1 MKLILLFVILLIP
14 FAIEADVS
22 RQGISAEGGLT
33 GYPFLPGSRVL
44 ERGFLRIQGRL
55 EYADM
60 KNDAGSYLLLPLNIT
75 WGCIENLEL
84 GGEIPIYLDDSSDD
98 GHLLGDIS
106 AGCSWLYETA
116 RGGSALVFKGLI
128 TLPTGSEGRDA
139 GSELAFGI
147 ATSTTFRLLR
157 LHTAASYVLNG
168 GNNPFE
174 GSITDYMKFSAGG
187 ASYLTG
193 DLQIICGLDG
203 TTTGDLGLAATITTY
218 AVDKMALF
226 FSMRAGL
233 SGNTEY
239 SISAGAAWTMP
250 ELEF

>member
-1 MKLILLFVILLIP
+1 MKLILLFVVLLVP
-14 FAIEADVS
+14 FVIAADDS
-22 RQGISAEGGLT
+22 KQGISAEGGLS
-33 GYPFLPGSRVL
+33 GYPFLPGTSVL
-44 ERGFLRIQGRL
+44 QRGFLRIQGKL
-55 EYADM
+55 EYIDM
-60 KNDAGSYLLLPLNIT
+60 KNDTGNYLLLPLSIT
-75 WGCIENLEL
+75 WSCVDNLEF
-84 GGEIPIYLDDSSDD
+84 GGEIPVYLDDSSDK
-98 GHLLGDIS
+98 GNLLGDIS

-128 TLPTGSEGRDA
+128 TLPTGSEGRDT

-168 GNNPFE
+168 GSNLFE
-174 GSITDYMKFSAGG
+174 GRFIDYMRFAAGG
-187 ASYLTG
+187 ASYITG

-218 AVDKMALF
+218 AVDKTALF
-226 FSMRAGL
+226 VSMRTGL

-239 SISAGAAWTMP
+239 NVSAGVGWTGSG
-250 ELEF
+250 F

>member
-1 MKLILLFVILLIP
+1 MKLISLFVILLIP
-14 FAIEADVS
+14 FVIEADVS

-128 TLPTGSEGRDA
+128 TLPTGSEGRDT

-168 GNNPFE
+168 GRNPFE
-174 GSITDYMKFSAGG
+174 GRIIDYMKFSAGG

-226 FSMRAGL
+226 VSMRAGL

-239 SISAGAAWTMP
+239 SFSAGAAWTMP
-250 ELEF
+250 EPEF